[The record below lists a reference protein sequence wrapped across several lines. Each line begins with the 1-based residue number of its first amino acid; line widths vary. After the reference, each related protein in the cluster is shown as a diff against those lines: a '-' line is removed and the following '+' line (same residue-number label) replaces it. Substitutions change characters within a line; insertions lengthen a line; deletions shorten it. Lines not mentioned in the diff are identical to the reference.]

1 MTAERLQ
8 RRSNSEGNRPSN
20 HSSKS
25 RPIPAAAVLRPTRA
39 RAMLRRKPTRIELK
53 PDDIEEF
60 DQYMKEKAAM
70 AAREKGAGGAS
81 AGEARPLAP
90 KPPTVAERIG
100 LNK

>member
-20 HSSKS
+20 HHLRKQ
-25 RPIPAAAVLRPTRA
+25 IPAASVLRPTRA

>member
-1 MTAERLQ
+1 MRAGP
-8 RRSNSEGNRPSN
+8 RSAQALFE
-20 HSSKS
+20 
-25 RPIPAAAVLRPTRA
+25 
-39 RAMLRRKPTRIELK
+39 MLRRKPTRIELK

-81 AGEARPLAP
+81 AGDPRPLAP

>member
-1 MTAERLQ
+1 MTAERLL

-20 HSSKS
+20 HHLQKQ
-25 RPIPAAAVLRPTRA
+25 PILAAAVLRPTRA

-81 AGEARPLAP
+81 DQDWDTMADGE
-90 KPPTVAERIG
+90 
-100 LNK
+100 